1 MSVISTLSV
10 GKAGFGRDASIA
22 FFPDSNDNR
31 DVDVHSEPSITASM
45 VVTCLDLQGQDSLQ
59 TMRAR
64 LGVYDYEPFK

>member
-31 DVDVHSEPSITASM
+31 DVDVHSEPSITAS
-45 VVTCLDLQGQDSLQ
+45 
-59 TMRAR
+59 
-64 LGVYDYEPFK
+64 